1 MLFVI
6 GGLVRSTGS
15 GMGCPDWP
23 KCFGQ
28 YLPPLSEKELPKN
41 YEEYFKNQRLAKT
54 KRFTQ
59 LLQLFGFSD
68 KANQIQQTTQLSESH
83 KFNVVKAYVEYI
95 NRLWGAL
102 TGIIVFICTILSF
115 HYLRKEWKVFIFT
128 LLGFLAV
135 FFNALLGAVVVNSN
149 LIGGIVTAHFI
160 AAFASISF
168 FMIARRLSGN
178 SITINFPSPW
188 ISISLMIFATIQ
200 VTIGALVRESF
211 ELNIGSMTLDKTI
224 ESLYPNL
231 HYHGIFGV
239 IIMSLSILQL
249 IKVPK
254 DEKINKYVIL
264 LVICSVAQMIIGP
277 LSLFKSF
284 IEISKLFHISF
295 GAGIYVI
302 QFYICTRFLN
312 IKKS

>member
-1 MLFVI
+1 M
-6 GGLVRSTGS
+6 
-15 GMGCPDWP
+15 
-23 KCFGQ
+23 
-28 YLPPLSEKELPKN
+28 
-41 YEEYFKNQRLAKT
+41 
-54 KRFTQ
+54 
-59 LLQLFGFSD
+59 
-68 KANQIQQTTQLSESH
+68 
-83 KFNVVKAYVEYI
+83 
-95 NRLWGAL
+95 
-102 TGIIVFICTILSF
+102 
-115 HYLRKEWKVFIFT
+115 FIFT

-231 HYHGIFGV
+231 NYHGIFGV